1 MVFLVLVIQGMH
13 TCFEAGFFI
22 SSWGR
27 NVKRKLRV
35 GSISKTVI
43 EYSEKKKGELLSV

>member
-13 TCFEAGFFI
+13 TCLEAGFFI

-27 NVKRKLRV
+27 NVKQKLRAIC
-35 GSISKTVI
+35 ISKSVI